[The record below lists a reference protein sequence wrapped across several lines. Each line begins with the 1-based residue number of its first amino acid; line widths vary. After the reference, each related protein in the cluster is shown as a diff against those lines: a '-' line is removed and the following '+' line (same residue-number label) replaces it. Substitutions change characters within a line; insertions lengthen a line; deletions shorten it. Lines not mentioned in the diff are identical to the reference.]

1 MSPNV
6 SDAFFLFAIVE
17 VTLCRLWATGVSPL
31 LELFYFLISHS
42 MHFPSSLLTQG
53 GATLLSPNAC
63 DAFFFIC
70 HY

>member
-31 LELFYFLISHS
+31 LELFQF
-42 MHFPSSLLTQG
+42 
-53 GATLLSPNAC
+53 
-63 DAFFFIC
+63 
-70 HY
+70 